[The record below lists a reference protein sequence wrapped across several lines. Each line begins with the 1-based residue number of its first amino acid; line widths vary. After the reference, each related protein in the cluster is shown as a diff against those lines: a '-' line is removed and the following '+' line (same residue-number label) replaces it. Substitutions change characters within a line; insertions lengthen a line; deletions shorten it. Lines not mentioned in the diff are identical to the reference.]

1 MASSTYQLGYAVQY
15 GLLSPPIRRSC
26 FAFGP
31 RWRARLTATRGGMV
45 RRRRQP
51 QTLPTTTH
59 PLSLPRS
66 LTACPYFCSLVM
78 SASPCLTTSAYCL
91 FLSSGR
97 FVSMMPFTRS
107 IVHGIRSAA
116 MNFARS
122 LQHILEQYGQSPG
135 GRSYRSR
142 KSTETPKSVAML
154 FKLTIR

>member
-1 MASSTYQLGYAVQY
+1 MGS
-15 GLLSPPIRRSC
+15 SPPFSRFC
-26 FAFGP
+26 F
-31 RWRARLTATRGGMV
+31 RLRAALACQFDYNLTCITGRHGHL
-45 RRRRQP
+45 QD
-51 QTLPTTTH
+51 LPITTH

-78 SASPCLTTSAYCL
+78 SASPCLTTSVYCL

-116 MNFARS
+116 INLARS
-122 LQHILEQYGQSPG
+122 LRHTSEDYGQGSG